1 MTVSPTRTGWINV
14 GWTDTGW
21 TDVSWTDV
29 SWTDVN
35 WTDVS
40 WTDVSWT
47 DVGAVI
53 RTEPTQRGQRRRE
66 GSGVGSGLN
75 PCSMLP
81 IARMTGP
88 LERLGAA
95 CG

>member
-1 MTVSPTRTGWINV
+1 MTVSPTRTGWIDA

-21 TDVSWTDV
+21 TDTGWTDTG
-29 SWTDVN
+29 WIDA
-35 WTDVS
+35 
-40 WTDVSWT
+40 
-47 DVGAVI
+47 GAVI
-53 RTEPTQRGQRRRE
+53 RTEPTQRGQRRRD
-66 GSGVGSGLN
+66 GSGVGSALN

-88 LERLGAA
+88 LDRLGAA

>member
-1 MTVSPTRTGWINV
+1 MTVSPTRTGWTDV

-21 TDVSWTDV
+21 ID
-29 SWTDVN
+29 
-35 WTDVS
+35 
-40 WTDVSWT
+40 
-47 DVGAVI
+47 AVI
-53 RTEPTQRGQRRRE
+53 RTEPTQRGQRRRD
-66 GSGVGSGLN
+66 GSGVGSALN

-88 LERLGAA
+88 LDRLGAA

>member
-21 TDVSWTDV
+21 TDVS
-29 SWTDVN
+29 

>member
-14 GWTDTGW
+14 G
-21 TDVSWTDV
+21 
-29 SWTDVN
+29 
-35 WTDVS
+35 
-40 WTDVSWT
+40 WT